1 MYSTT
6 LELRKK
12 AFTVKQ
18 AMGRKEI
25 FTLDIK
31 IQKEH
36 FLEKYNYFLS
46 WWYVHFQ
53 TLFGWNKRTYA
64 TT

>member
-18 AMGRKEI
+18 AMGIKEI

-46 WWYVHFQ
+46 W
-53 TLFGWNKRTYA
+53 
-64 TT
+64 

>member
-18 AMGRKEI
+18 AMGIKEI

-46 WWYVHFQ
+46 WWYVHSQ

>member
-46 WWYVHFQ
+46 W
-53 TLFGWNKRTYA
+53 
-64 TT
+64 